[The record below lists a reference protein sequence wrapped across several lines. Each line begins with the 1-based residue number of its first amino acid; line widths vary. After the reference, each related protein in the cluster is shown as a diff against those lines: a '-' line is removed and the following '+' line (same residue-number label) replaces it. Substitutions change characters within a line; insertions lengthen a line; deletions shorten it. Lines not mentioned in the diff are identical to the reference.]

1 MLRYKNSV
9 MNRKKYQ
16 REVNKIVK
24 KWNQCIKNDW
34 LWDGRF
40 VLRQYA
46 AHFWPY
52 DDKSGAEFRVWL
64 EFTDTKTGSKEIMDF
79 NNYDLEWYLGEWLN
93 RCITEYWK
101 VWDEKPNPNEQARA
115 AGRKPVEINY

>member
-16 REVNKIVK
+16 REVNKIVR
-24 KWNQCIKNDW
+24 KWNQSIKNDW

-40 VLRQYA
+40 VLRQRA
-46 AHFWPY
+46 AYFLPF
-52 DDKSGAEFRVWL
+52 DDKSGAEFNVWL
-64 EFTDTKTGSKEIMDF
+64 EFTDTKTDAKEIKNF
-79 NNYDLEWYLGEWLN
+79 NNYDLEWHLGEWLN

-101 VWDEKPNPNEQARA
+101 VWDEKPNPNEQAWA
-115 AGRKPVEINY
+115 AGRKPEEV

>member
-1 MLRYKNSV
+1 MLRDKRSV
-9 MNRKKYQ
+9 TNRKKYQ
-16 REVNKIVK
+16 REVNRIVR
-24 KWNQCIKNDW
+24 KWNQSIKNDW

-46 AHFWPY
+46 AYLDWH
-52 DDKSGAEFRVWL
+52 
-64 EFTDTKTGSKEIMDF
+64 
-79 NNYDLEWYLGEWLN
+79 LGEWLN

-115 AGRKPVEINY
+115 AGRKPEEVL

>member
-16 REVNKIVK
+16 REVNKIVR
-24 KWNQCIKNDW
+24 KWNQSIKNDW

-40 VLRQYA
+40 VLRQRA
-46 AHFWPY
+46 AYFLPF
-52 DDKSGAEFRVWL
+52 DDKSGAEFNVWL
-64 EFTDTKTGSKEIMDF
+64 EFTDTKTDAKEIKNF
-79 NNYDLEWYLGEWLN
+79 NNYDLEWHLGEWLN

-115 AGRKPVEINY
+115 AGRKPEEVW

>member
-16 REVNKIVK
+16 REVNKIVR
-24 KWNQCIKNDW
+24 KWNQSIKNDW

-46 AHFWPY
+46 AYFWPFE
-52 DDKSGAEFRVWL
+52 DKSGAEFSVWL
-64 EFTDTKTGSKEIMDF
+64 EFIDTKTGAKEIKNF
-79 NNYDLEWYLGEWLN
+79 NNYDLNWRLGEWMN
-93 RCITEYWK
+93 KCITEYWK

-115 AGRKPVEINY
+115 AGRKPEEVL

>member
-1 MLRYKNSV
+1 MLRDKRSV

-16 REVNKIVK
+16 REVNRIVR
-24 KWNQCIKNDW
+24 KWNQSIKDDW

-46 AHFWPY
+46 AYFWPFE
-52 DDKSGAEFRVWL
+52 DKSGVEFSVWL
-64 EFTDTKTGSKEIMDF
+64 EFTDTKTGAKEMKNF
-79 NNYDLEWYLGEWLN
+79 NNYDLDWHLGEWMN
-93 RCITEYWK
+93 KCITEYWK

-115 AGRKPVEINY
+115 AGRKPEEV